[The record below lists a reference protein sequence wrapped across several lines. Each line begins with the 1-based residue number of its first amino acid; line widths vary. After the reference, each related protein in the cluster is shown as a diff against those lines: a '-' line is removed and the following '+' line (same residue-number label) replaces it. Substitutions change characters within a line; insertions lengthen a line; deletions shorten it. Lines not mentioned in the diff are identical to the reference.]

1 MTGVAVETD
10 VKVAFTALM
19 RLTDEELGQIAY
31 EIGAFIED
39 QTRLRIAD
47 EKADPDGN
55 AWASWSARYAQTRN
69 PHHSLL
75 VDKGNPG
82 LMDSIQNY
90 TTGME
95 AVVGTN
101 LIYGAIHQF
110 GSEDGSLPARPYLGL
125 SADNRIAIEELVAGR
140 IEELLQ

>member
-1 MTGVAVETD
+1 MTGVAVELD
-10 VKVAFTALM
+10 IKVASAALQQ
-19 RLTDEELGQIAY
+19 LTDDQLGQIVF
-31 EIGAFIED
+31 EIGALVED
-39 QTRLRIAD
+39 QTRLRISD
-47 EKADPDGN
+47 EKVGPDGD
-55 AWASWSARYAQTRN
+55 AWATWSARYARTRKQ
-69 PHHSLL
+69 HHSLL

-90 TTGME
+90 TSGME

-110 GSEDGSLPARPYLGL
+110 GSADGTLPARPYLGL
-125 SADNRIAIEELVAGR
+125 SAENRTDLEDFVAGR